1 MRSRTLNSALA
12 LDEDDLEA
20 RDLRG
25 ECLYQLG
32 EYDLALA
39 DYTHVIESEQSY
51 EDIDQVYYGRALVH
65 EERRQYELALAD
77 CLSAIDIG
85 PEDAEIRLM
94 AAQLYR
100 REEAFGEALEHAARA
115 ADLQPD
121 SAQAHFLTADC
132 HLMLGN
138 PERALHHTLRA
149 SEIDGASDVIR
160 RKLGEICSEM
170 GDLEQALR
178 QLDGAVELNPDRGL
192 NFLYRGYVHE
202 SAGEH
207 DLALRDFNAAIA
219 LDPDGEPVAYYRR
232 ARVHLA
238 LEDFESA
245 EADCTT
251 ALERGLEPAALYTL
265 RMQARYDLA
274 DFKGA
279 LRDCRAAL
287 RAGGESE
294 DMYLMLGHVYMCLM
308 RPDLALREGYDRA
321 LRLNPESPGALAAA
335 MSAVALMEGTVAGDD
350 FDADAGPVE
359 AVSEAMR
366 RVLQVDE
373 MPTGLDAEFLR
384 LAEGGEFPGA
394 IPTPRSLFPGP
405 QRPGPRGGRG

>member
-1 MRSRTLNSALA
+1 M
-12 LDEDDLEA
+12 
-20 RDLRG
+20 
-25 ECLYQLG
+25 
-32 EYDLALA
+32 
-39 DYTHVIESEQSY
+39 IESEQSY

-115 ADLQPD
+115 AELEPD
-121 SAQAHFLTADC
+121 SVQVHFLTADC

-384 LAEGGEFPGA
+384 LAEGGEFPGE